1 MLKNLLV
8 YKSSRILLGIFFS
21 VFILFLVVGYFYYN
35 SEKNSLIIT
44 EAENLSS
51 ISSLKEKQV
60 LSWYN
65 ERLDEA
71 RYLNENNFFNTTA
84 RNYYLNRDKN
94 DSSAVYHT
102 IYPIFKNHGYRSI
115 YIIDK
120 LNQYLINLNPGYVPD
135 SQELALVDSCLKSGR
150 IIISDIERNIES
162 KLLFYDIIV
171 PINVNNKPTLAV
183 VLNIDP
189 GYVIFPYV
197 KKSYIATK
205 SRETF
210 LFRREKDSILFVS
223 PVRFNPAPPLKI
235 KLPIIRENLYTKIA
249 VNGANKLIT
258 KKDYR
263 GVKVIA
269 DIRKIESTPWYIV
282 TKQDLSE
289 ILQPLNFSLITMG
302 AIIFLIFGLSAVLIL
317 FYDNKQNLINLKKIQ
332 ESEHKYSELVEQAS
346 DVILLFNASNKIVE
360 ANSYACQELG
370 YSRQEFLDL
379 KLQEIIAAD
388 ELIKKAAE
396 LDKLLAGDTVHY
408 EINLLKK
415 DGGII
420 SCDIISKRL
429 SSGNIL
435 AIARNI
441 SEKKQA
447 EAQIKNSERK
457 FRTLFEKSNDAIF
470 IMDNI
475 KIIDCNPATEKL
487 FNISRTEIIGKT
499 PGELSPEKQP
509 DGRLSHEKASDLIT
523 KVYNGQPQLF
533 EWVNLRNNTPFYVW
547 VNLSLFQLDEK
558 NLMLAVIRDI
568 TEWKK
573 FEEELIAAKEKAEEM
588 NQLKSRFLA
597 NMSHELRTPLVGILG
612 YSEILS
618 EEIKEH
624 EQLRMVKD
632 ITNSGKRLLETLNSI
647 LDLSRIEANKF
658 EIKPTSFNL
667 VDLVREEIELYKGIA
682 QVKNIYLNIRMSH
695 HELIVNSDRKI
706 IQNTISHLI
715 DNAVKFTTKGGVIIT
730 LTIEKNGTSY
740 AVIKVTDTGIGIP
753 EESQNLIF
761 EEFRQAS
768 EGLSRKFEGSGLGLT
783 ITKKYITL
791 LNGTID
797 VKSKPGVGSEFSV
810 KVPLNFS

>member
-1 MLKNLLV
+1 M
-8 YKSSRILLGIFFS
+8 GIFFS

>member
-1 MLKNLLV
+1 M
-8 YKSSRILLGIFFS
+8 
-21 VFILFLVVGYFYYN
+21 
-35 SEKNSLIIT
+35 
-44 EAENLSS
+44 
-51 ISSLKEKQV
+51 
-60 LSWYN
+60 
-65 ERLDEA
+65 
-71 RYLNENNFFNTTA
+71 
-84 RNYYLNRDKN
+84 
-94 DSSAVYHT
+94 
-102 IYPIFKNHGYRSI
+102 
-115 YIIDK
+115 
-120 LNQYLINLNPGYVPD
+120 
-135 SQELALVDSCLKSGR
+135 ALVDSCLKSGR

>member
-370 YSRQEFLDL
+370 YSRQEFLNL

-415 DGGII
+415 DGEII

-618 EEIKEH
+618 EEIKER

-740 AVIKVTDTGIGIP
+740 AVIKVADTGIGIP